1 MDIFKVLREN
11 FVTQGMLDE
20 EVKLLSEK
28 FRATHYKEGDVIIE
42 EGNPSS
48 ELYVIDKGRVSVQ
61 IYSTRAKGEKE
72 IIAYLKDGDV
82 MGEFS
87 FIDGAPRSA
96 SVIAEEDT
104 RLICADYLELHR
116 FLDEHE
122 HIGYIFLKNI
132 ARILT
137 AKLRSMNLGIRD
149 ATL

>member
-1 MDIFKVLREN
+1 MDVFKVLRKN

-28 FRATHYKEGDVIIE
+28 FRTAHCGKGDVIIK

-48 ELYVIDKGRVSVQ
+48 ELYIIDKGRVSVQ
-61 IYSTRAKGEKE
+61 IYSTRATGERE
-72 IIAYLKDGDV
+72 IIAYLKDGDLI
-82 MGEFS
+82 GEFS

-96 SVIAEEDT
+96 SVVAEEDT
-104 RLICADYLELHR
+104 RLVYADYLELHR

-132 ARILT
+132 AKILT
-137 AKLRSMNLGIRD
+137 AKLRNMNLGIRD